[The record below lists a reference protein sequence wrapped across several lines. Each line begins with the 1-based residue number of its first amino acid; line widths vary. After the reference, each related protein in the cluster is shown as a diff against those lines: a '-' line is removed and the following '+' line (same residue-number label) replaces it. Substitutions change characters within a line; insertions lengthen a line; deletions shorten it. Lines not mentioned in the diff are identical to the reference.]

1 MNAMRKIL
9 IAAAAASAVVALAAC
24 DTGNTPTTTSDGK
37 QTVGVTGE
45 KSKFT
50 KGQQEAID
58 SAEQY
63 LATAPFSKA
72 GLIRQLSSK
81 AGDGFPKKDATFA
94 VNHIKVDWKEQAV
107 KKAQSYLAFTHFSRS
122 GMIAQL
128 KYDKFTDAEAKYGTD
143 KAFDSA
149 E

>member
-1 MNAMRKIL
+1 MRKIL

-94 VNHIKVDWKEQAV
+94 VNHIKVDWNHEAYLAAKQYLDLSSFSLSGLTKQLESSAGDQYTHQQAV
-107 KKAQSYLAFTHFSRS
+107 FGATKAYKK
-122 GMIAQL
+122 
-128 KYDKFTDAEAKYGTD
+128 
-143 KAFDSA
+143 
-149 E
+149 